1 LKMSAEAP
9 LVSVILPVY
18 NGEKSVGDAIRSA
31 LCQTYRNIE
40 VIVVDDGSTDATA
53 AALQSIVATDGRLRV
68 FSQANAG
75 VARARNLGLSA
86 ARGEFIAPLDADDLW
101 DPAKIERQVDRM
113 LEAGEETGLV
123 YCWWVWID
131 DHGTVLDRSPAWQV
145 EGEGAAEILLQVNY
159 TGNASVPLYRRH
171 CIEEAGGYDEM
182 MEQRGAR
189 GCEDWDL
196 ALKVAERYSIA
207 VVPELLV
214 GYRRR
219 RDSMSSCCDVMWESQ
234 SLMAA
239 AARERAPELAP
250 GLLRGSADQFALYL
264 AGISF
269 WSGSYLRAVRWGLR
283 AWRSRI
289 ALRVLPHAIGL
300 LARRLLGVRGARGP
314 VMAPGVPLDRKSV
327 AGPLIPYDRIYGL
340 VGGVRRG

>member
-1 LKMSAEAP
+1 MSAEAP
-9 LVSVILPVY
+9 LVSVIIPVY
-18 NGEKSVGDAIRSA
+18 NGEQSVSDAIRSA
-31 LCQTYRNIE
+31 LCQTYHNIE
-40 VIVVDDGSTDATA
+40 VIVVDDGSTDATVA
-53 AALQSIVATDGRLRV
+53 AVQALAALDGRLRII
-68 FSQANAG
+68 SQANAG
-75 VARARNLGLSA
+75 VARARNRGLSA

-113 LEAGEETGLV
+113 LKAGEETGLV

-131 DHGTVLDRSPAWQV
+131 DHGTVLDRSPAWQI
-145 EGEGAAEILLQVNY
+145 EGDGAAEILLQVNY

-182 MEQRGAR
+182 MEQHGAR

-196 ALKVAERYSIA
+196 ALKVAERYRVAA
-207 VVPELLV
+207 VTELLV

-219 RDSMSSCCDVMWESQ
+219 RDSMSACCDVMRESHA
-234 SLMAA
+234 LMVA

-250 GLLRGSADQFALYL
+250 GLLRRSAGQFALYL

-269 WSGSYLRAVRWGLR
+269 WSGSYLQAAGWALR
-283 AWRSRI
+283 AWRSRT
-289 ALRVLPHAIGL
+289 ALRILPYVIRL
-300 LARRLLGVRGARGP
+300 LTRHLLGARRVRGP

-340 VGGVRRG
+340 VGGSTRG